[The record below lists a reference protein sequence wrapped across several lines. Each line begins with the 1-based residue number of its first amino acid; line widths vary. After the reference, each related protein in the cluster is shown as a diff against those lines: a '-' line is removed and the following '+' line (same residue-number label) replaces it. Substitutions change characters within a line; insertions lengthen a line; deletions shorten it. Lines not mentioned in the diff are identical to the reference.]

1 MAVDHPSKDRDMPFT
16 FANVDDRACLVHGD
30 NFYDVNRISHGSIES
45 DPMAAL
51 TDIDALHELGG
62 TLANNEPD
70 GLLADAKLGPP
81 APRPRNSFGVG
92 LNYKD
97 HAEESKMDLPESP
110 VVFSKF
116 PSCIVG
122 PFDDVDLRA
131 TRGDYEAELVVVIGR
146 VTRDIG
152 TQDAWSHVAGVTV
165 GQDISDRKLQLGARP
180 PQFGLG
186 KSRDTYGPTG
196 PLLVSP
202 DSFADADDLH
212 ITCAIN
218 GDTRQDAR
226 TSALIFDVSFLVSY
240 LSEVMTLVP
249 GDLIFT
255 GTPSGV
261 GMPDKRFLVAGDVIT
276 TTVEG
281 VGTMVNICR

>member
-1 MAVDHPSKDRDMPFT
+1 MPFT
-16 FANVDDRACLVHGD
+16 FANIDNRACLVLGD
-30 NFYDVNRISHGSIES
+30 NFYDLNRVSQDTIGS
-45 DPMAAL
+45 DPMSAL
-51 TDIDALHELGG
+51 SDIDALRQVSSAL
-62 TLANNEPD
+62 TNNEPD
-70 GLLADAKLGPP
+70 GSLSDAKLG
-81 APRPRNSFGVG
+81 APVPKPRNSFGVG

-110 VVFSKF
+110 VIFSKF
-116 PSCIVG
+116 PSCIAG
-122 PFDDVDLRA
+122 PFDDVELRA
-131 TRGDYEAELVVVIGR
+131 TSGDYEAELVVVIGR
-146 VTRDIG
+146 VTRDVIAE
-152 TQDAWSHVAGVTV
+152 DAWEHVAGVTA
-165 GQDISDRKLQLGARP
+165 GQDISDRRLQLGARP

-202 DSFADADDLH
+202 DSFANVDDLQL
-212 ITCAIN
+212 TCEIN
-218 GDTRQDAR
+218 GDRRQDAR
-226 TSALIFDVSFLVSY
+226 TSSLIFDVPYLVSY

>member
-1 MAVDHPSKDRDMPFT
+1 MPFT
-16 FANVDDRACLVHGD
+16 FANIDNRACLVHGD
-30 NFYDVNRISHGSIES
+30 NFYDLNRITQDAIGS
-45 DPMAAL
+45 DPMSAL
-51 TDIDALHELGG
+51 SDIDALRQVSSAL
-62 TLANNEPD
+62 TNNEPD
-70 GLLADAKLGPP
+70 GSLSDAKLG
-81 APRPRNSFGVG
+81 APVPKPRNSFGVG

-110 VVFSKF
+110 VIFSKF
-116 PSCIVG
+116 PSCIAG
-122 PFDDVDLRA
+122 PFDDVELRA
-131 TRGDYEAELVVVIGR
+131 TSGDYEAELVVVIGR
-146 VTRDIG
+146 TTRDVIAE
-152 TQDAWSHVAGVTV
+152 DAWEHVAGVTA
-165 GQDISDRKLQLGARP
+165 GQDISDRRLQLGARP

-202 DSFADADDLH
+202 DSFANADDLQL
-212 ITCAIN
+212 TCEIN
-218 GDTRQDAR
+218 GDRRQDAR
-226 TSALIFDVSFLVSY
+226 TSSLIFNVPYLVSY

>member
-1 MAVDHPSKDRDMPFT
+1 MDALRQVS
-16 FANVDDRACLVHGD
+16 
-30 NFYDVNRISHGSIES
+30 S
-45 DPMAAL
+45 AL
-51 TDIDALHELGG
+51 T
-62 TLANNEPD
+62 NNEPD
-70 GLLADAKLGPP
+70 GSLSDAKLG
-81 APRPRNSFGVG
+81 APVPKPRNSFGVG

-110 VVFSKF
+110 VIFSKF
-116 PSCIVG
+116 PSCIAG
-122 PFDDVDLRA
+122 PFDDVELRA
-131 TRGDYEAELVVVIGR
+131 TSGDYEAELVVVIGR
-146 VTRDIG
+146 ITRDVRAE
-152 TQDAWSHVAGVTV
+152 DAWEHVAGVTA
-165 GQDISDRKLQLGARP
+165 GQDISDRRLQLGARP

-202 DSFADADDLH
+202 DSFANVDDLQL
-212 ITCAIN
+212 TCEIN
-218 GDTRQDAR
+218 GDRRQDAR
-226 TSALIFDVSFLVSY
+226 TSSLIFNVPYLVSY

>member
-1 MAVDHPSKDRDMPFT
+1 MPFT
-16 FANVDDRACLVHGD
+16 LANIDNRACLVHGD
-30 NFYDVNRISHGSIES
+30 NFYDLNRITQDAIGS
-45 DPMAAL
+45 DPMSAL
-51 TDIDALHELGG
+51 SDIDALHQVSSALP
-62 TLANNEPD
+62 NNEPD
-70 GLLADAKLGPP
+70 GSLSDAKLG
-81 APRPRNSFGVG
+81 APVPKPRNSFGVG

-110 VVFSKF
+110 VIFSKF
-116 PSCIVG
+116 PSCIAG
-122 PFDDVDLRA
+122 PFDDVELRA
-131 TRGDYEAELVVVIGR
+131 TSGDYEAELVVVIGR
-146 VTRDIG
+146 ITRDVIAE
-152 TQDAWSHVAGVTV
+152 DAWEHVAGVTA
-165 GQDISDRKLQLGARP
+165 GQDISDRRLQLGARP

-202 DSFADADDLH
+202 DSFANADDLQL
-212 ITCAIN
+212 TCEIN
-218 GDTRQDAR
+218 GDPRQDAR
-226 TSALIFDVSFLVSY
+226 TSSLIFDVPYLVSY

>member
-1 MAVDHPSKDRDMPFT
+1 MPFT
-16 FANVDDRACLVHGD
+16 FANIDNRACLVRGD
-30 NFYDVNRISHGSIES
+30 NFYDLNRVSQDAIGS
-45 DPMAAL
+45 DPMSAL
-51 TDIDALHELGG
+51 SDIDALRQVSS
-62 TLANNEPD
+62 TLTNNEPD
-70 GLLADAKLGPP
+70 GSLSDAKLG
-81 APRPRNSFGVG
+81 APVPKPRNSFGVG

-110 VVFSKF
+110 VIFSKF
-116 PSCIVG
+116 PSCIAG
-122 PFDDVDLRA
+122 PFDDVELRA
-131 TRGDYEAELVVVIGR
+131 TSGDYEAELVVVIGR
-146 VTRDIG
+146 ITRDI
-152 TQDAWSHVAGVTV
+152 TAEDAWEHVAGVTA
-165 GQDISDRKLQLGARP
+165 GQDISDRRLQLGARP

-202 DSFADADDLH
+202 DSFANVDDLQL
-212 ITCAIN
+212 TCEIN
-218 GDTRQDAR
+218 GDRRQDAR
-226 TSALIFDVSFLVSY
+226 TSSLIFDVPYLVSY

>member
-1 MAVDHPSKDRDMPFT
+1 MPFT
-16 FANVDDRACLVHGD
+16 FANIDNRACLVLGD
-30 NFYDVNRISHGSIES
+30 NFYDLNRVSQDTIGS
-45 DPMAAL
+45 DPMSAL
-51 TDIDALHELGG
+51 SDIDALHQVSSALP
-62 TLANNEPD
+62 NNEPD
-70 GLLADAKLGPP
+70 GSLSDAKLG
-81 APRPRNSFGVG
+81 APVPKPRNSFGVG

-110 VVFSKF
+110 VIFSKF
-116 PSCIVG
+116 PSCIAG
-122 PFDDVDLRA
+122 PFDDVELRA
-131 TRGDYEAELVVVIGR
+131 TSGDYEAELVVVIGR
-146 VTRDIG
+146 ITRDVIAE
-152 TQDAWSHVAGVTV
+152 DAWEHVAGVTA
-165 GQDISDRKLQLGARP
+165 GQDISDRRLQLGARP

-202 DSFADADDLH
+202 DSFANVDDLQL
-212 ITCAIN
+212 TCEIN
-218 GDTRQDAR
+218 GDRRQDAR
-226 TSALIFDVSFLVSY
+226 TSSLIFDVPYLVSY

>member
-1 MAVDHPSKDRDMPFT
+1 MPFT
-16 FANVDDRACLVHGD
+16 FANIDNRACLVLGD
-30 NFYDVNRISHGSIES
+30 NFYDLNRVSQDTIGS
-45 DPMAAL
+45 DPMSAL
-51 TDIDALHELGG
+51 SDIDALRQVSSAL
-62 TLANNEPD
+62 TNNEPD
-70 GLLADAKLGPP
+70 GSLSDAKLG
-81 APRPRNSFGVG
+81 APVPKPRNSFGVG

-110 VVFSKF
+110 VIFSKF
-116 PSCIVG
+116 PSCIAG
-122 PFDDVDLRA
+122 PFDDVELRA
-131 TRGDYEAELVVVIGR
+131 TSGDYEAELVVVIGR
-146 VTRDIG
+146 VTRDVIAE
-152 TQDAWSHVAGVTV
+152 DAWEHVAGVTA
-165 GQDISDRKLQLGARP
+165 GQDISDRRLQLGARP

-202 DSFADADDLH
+202 DSFANVDDLQL
-212 ITCAIN
+212 TCEIN
-218 GDTRQDAR
+218 GDRRQDAR
-226 TSALIFDVSFLVSY
+226 TSSLIFNVPYLVSY

>member
-1 MAVDHPSKDRDMPFT
+1 MPFT
-16 FANVDDRACLVHGD
+16 FANIDNRACLVLGD
-30 NFYDVNRISHGSIES
+30 NFYDLNRVSQDTIGS
-45 DPMAAL
+45 DPMSAL
-51 TDIDALHELGG
+51 SDIDALRQVSSAL
-62 TLANNEPD
+62 TNNEPD
-70 GLLADAKLGPP
+70 GSLSDAKLG
-81 APRPRNSFGVG
+81 APVPKPRNSFGVG

-110 VVFSKF
+110 VIFSKF
-116 PSCIVG
+116 PSCIAG
-122 PFDDVDLRA
+122 PFDDVELRA
-131 TRGDYEAELVVVIGR
+131 TSGDYEAELVVVIGR
-146 VTRDIG
+146 ITRDVRAE
-152 TQDAWSHVAGVTV
+152 DAWEHVAGVTA
-165 GQDISDRKLQLGARP
+165 GQDISDRRLQLGARP

-202 DSFADADDLH
+202 DSFANVDDLQL
-212 ITCAIN
+212 TCEIN
-218 GDTRQDAR
+218 GDRRQDAR
-226 TSALIFDVSFLVSY
+226 TSSLIFNVPYLVSY

>member
-1 MAVDHPSKDRDMPFT
+1 MPFT
-16 FANVDDRACLVHGD
+16 FANIDNRACLVLGD
-30 NFYDVNRISHGSIES
+30 NFYDLNRVSQDTIGS
-45 DPMAAL
+45 DPMSAL
-51 TDIDALHELGG
+51 SDIDALRQVSSAL
-62 TLANNEPD
+62 TNNEPD
-70 GLLADAKLGPP
+70 GSLSDAKLG
-81 APRPRNSFGVG
+81 APVPKPRNSFGVG

-110 VVFSKF
+110 VIFSKF
-116 PSCIVG
+116 PSCIAG
-122 PFDDVDLRA
+122 PFDDVELRA
-131 TRGDYEAELVVVIGR
+131 TSGDYEAELVVVIGR
-146 VTRDIG
+146 ITRDVIAE
-152 TQDAWSHVAGVTV
+152 DAWEHVAGVTA
-165 GQDISDRKLQLGARP
+165 GQDISDRRLQLGARP

-202 DSFADADDLH
+202 DSFANVDDLQL
-212 ITCAIN
+212 TCEIN
-218 GDTRQDAR
+218 GDRRQDAR
-226 TSALIFDVSFLVSY
+226 TSSLIFNVPYLVSY